1 MPASGHLVIGDE
13 SIFVYGKQIKKNQV
27 YAFPIPLSS
36 QASRGKT
43 ENSTG
48 FHKNGQ

>member
-13 SIFVYGKQIKKNQV
+13 SIFLYGKQIKKNQV
-27 YAFPIPLSS
+27 YAFPVPLSP
-36 QASRGKT
+36 QASRGKA

-48 FHKNGQ
+48 FH